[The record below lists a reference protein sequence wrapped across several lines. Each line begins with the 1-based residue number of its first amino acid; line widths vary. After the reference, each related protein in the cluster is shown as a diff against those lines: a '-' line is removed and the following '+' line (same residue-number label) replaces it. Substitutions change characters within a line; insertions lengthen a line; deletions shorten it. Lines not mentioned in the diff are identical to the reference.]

1 MEFTFNYDVE
11 TTTTNVQIAS
21 VTFKEELTRDQSER
35 LLASAAAG
43 KYFFLNEDESISDIY
58 DMIHD
63 TAIQLE
69 EQEEYGDLVGTVV
82 EVTNFRYP
90 EELWEDE

>member
-1 MEFTFNYDVE
+1 MKATG
-11 TTTTNVQIAS
+11 
-21 VTFKEELTRDQSER
+21 R
-35 LLASAAAG
+35 LN
-43 KYFFLNEDESISDIY
+43 FFLNEDESISDIY

-63 TAIQLE
+63 IAIQSE
-69 EQEEYGDLVGTVV
+69 EAEEYGDLVGTVV